1 MSSLPLRSLR
11 TEDADEV
18 AALFA
23 ETFGTSRRLDA
34 EDIRAWLRNDAL
46 KPEWLRVLEVD
57 GRIVG
62 YGDIWIDDVVELD
75 VAAPGHWEVFFDWA
89 ESEAREHGVKRVRV
103 HFSPG
108 HELEELVAQR
118 GYAYWRSSYTM
129 EIDLADPPH
138 AQLPQGLEL
147 RTFRDGVDDDTL
159 RAMLNDVFAED
170 PFWHGVSPSNFRE
183 FYLRARG
190 YDPSLWFLAWEGDQ
204 LAGFAVSF
212 PERSGDQELGWVAT
226 LGVAKAWRRRGLGEA
241 LLRTAFQALHAR
253 GLRRVGLG
261 VDAENATGALRLY
274 ERAGMRKVRQA
285 DIWELQV

>member
-1 MSSLPLRSLR
+1 MSSLPLRPLR
-11 TEDADEV
+11 TEDAEEV
-18 AALFA
+18 VALFA
-23 ETFGTSRRLDA
+23 EAFGTSRRLDA
-34 EDIRAWLRNDAL
+34 EDIRSWLRNDAL
-46 KPEWLRVLEVD
+46 KPEWLRVLDVD
-57 GRIVG
+57 GSIVG

-75 VAAPGHWEVFFDWA
+75 IAAPRHWEVFFDWA

-108 HELEELVAQR
+108 HELEELAARR
-118 GYAYWRSSYTM
+118 GYTYWRSSYTM
-129 EIDLADPPH
+129 EIDLVDPPR
-138 AQLPQGLEL
+138 AQLPPELEV

-170 PFWHGVSPSNFRE
+170 PFWHDISPSNFRE

-241 LLRTAFQALHAR
+241 LLLTAFQALHER

-274 ERAGMRKVRQA
+274 ERAGMRKIRQA
-285 DIWELQV
+285 DLWELQV